1 MNRISKSHAR
11 TIRAGALALL
21 AAAITTSTG
30 CNAFRGHGKYTQEGA
45 SKARQRLDDMKSA
58 TSYDMARQAYL
69 AGDLAKARNLV
80 DGSIGLNPQ
89 VARSHV
95 LRGRIMLEMGV
106 IDQAIA
112 DFQRA
117 EVIDPTNV
125 EAAYFQA
132 VCFERIVRREEALSH
147 YLRAVDLDPT
157 NAQYVIAATEMM
169 IDLGQ
174 TDEAERFLNSKS
186 DTFAHNA
193 GVRQT
198 LGHLALM
205 RDDHATAVKVFNEA
219 RLLAPDDG
227 AILEDLA
234 RAQYAVGN
242 FGDAEMNVSRLL
254 RDPANTNRRDLIHM
268 RARCLTELNRL
279 IEAREALVTLT
290 TGLEGA
296 ADTEAWIGLG
306 NVSYILKDM
315 GRLRAASTRV
325 IALAPDRPD
334 GYMMK
339 ALWHRRMG
347 DLDRALLEVDRT
359 IHRNPQHA
367 TALTL
372 KGIILADRGQFE
384 ASRVALGAA
393 LRADP
398 MNASVANLLESVEQ
412 SEIAAAGEF

>member
-1 MNRISKSHAR
+1 MNRKTMTFSKTMR
-11 TIRAGALALL
+11 VGALALL
-21 AAAITTSTG
+21 AATMATSTG
-30 CNAFRGHGKYTQEGA
+30 CNAFRSQGKYTREGT
-45 SKARQRLDDMKSA
+45 SKARQRLDEMKSA
-58 TSYDMARQAYL
+58 TQYDMARQAYL
-69 AGDLAKARNLV
+69 AGDLVKARNLV
-80 DGSIGLNPQ
+80 DGSLALNPQ
-89 VARSHV
+89 IAKSHV
-95 LRGRIMLEMGV
+95 LRGRIMLEMGM
-106 IDQAIA
+106 IDLALA
-112 DFQRA
+112 SLQRA

-125 EAAYFQA
+125 EAAYFQG
-132 VCFERIVRREEALSH
+132 VSFERILQRAEALTH
-147 YLRAVDLDPT
+147 YQRAAELDPT
-157 NAQYVIAATEMM
+157 NAQYVIAATEMI
-169 IDLGQ
+169 IDQGR
-174 TDEAERFLNSKS
+174 TEDAERYLNAMSE
-186 DTFAHNA
+186 TFAHNA

-205 RDDHATAVKVFNEA
+205 RDDAQTAARLFNEA

-234 RAQYAVGN
+234 RAQYSIGN
-242 FGDAEMNVSRLL
+242 FAEAEMNVSRLL
-254 RDPANTNRRDLIHM
+254 RDTTNSNRRDLLHM
-268 RARCLTELNRL
+268 HARCLTELNRL
-279 IEAREALVTLT
+279 IEARETLVTLT

-306 NVSYILKDM
+306 NISYILKDM

-384 ASRVALGAA
+384 SSRIALGAA

-398 MNASVANLLESVEQ
+398 TNASVLNLLDSIEQ